1 MEEGARVRATAQSLN
16 YQRGIEKAMTE
27 RLSLNDHPAHY
38 VNPTVDLSKIKR
50 VAFDMDGTIYKGGT
64 LFPFTRDVFDTLE
77 KIGVEYTFLT
87 NNSSKSA
94 KDYLKKILALGLK
107 ATPDNITTSASATF
121 FYLKQH
127 YPDVKKIYVLGTA
140 SLREEFADAGYVMID
155 EYNET
160 EEPELVVVAFDTTLT
175 YDRLCKATYWIGQNK
190 PYVAT
195 HPDTVCPTDKP
206 TILVD
211 CGAVQALIEDVT
223 GRRPEAVPG
232 KPDKDMIGGI
242 MDKYGLKNDEIM
254 MVGDRIYTDMEMARR
269 AQIPGVLVLTGEATL
284 ETLKESG
291 LTPELVLD
299 DISVLADL
307 LVRAKSGK

>member
-1 MEEGARVRATAQSLN
+1 MSDSFVLDS
-16 YQRGIEKAMTE
+16 
-27 RLSLNDHPAHY
+27 HPAHY
-38 VNPTVDLSKIKR
+38 INPMVDLSKIKR
-50 VAFDMDGTIYKGGT
+50 VVFDMDGTIYKGGT
-64 LFPFTRDVFDTLE
+64 LFPFTPKVFETLE
-77 KIGVEYTFLT
+77 SLNIEYTFLT

-94 KDYLKKILALGLK
+94 KDYLKKILNLGLK

-121 FYLKQH
+121 FYLKEH

-140 SLREEFADAGYVMID
+140 SLREEFTDHGYEMID
-155 EYNET
+155 EFNET

-175 YDRLCKATYWIGQNK
+175 YERLCKATYWIGQNK

-195 HPDTVCPTDKP
+195 HPDTVCPTDLK

-223 GRRPEAVPG
+223 GRKPEAVPG
-232 KPDKDMIGGI
+232 KPDKDMIIGI
-242 MDKYGLKNDEIM
+242 MDKYGLKKDEIM
-254 MVGDRIYTDMEMARR
+254 MVGDRIYTDLEMARR
-269 AQIPGVLVLTGEATL
+269 AGVPDVLVLTGEATI

-307 LVRAKSGK
+307 LKRAKS

>member
-1 MEEGARVRATAQSLN
+1 MSEQFSL
-16 YQRGIEKAMTE
+16 T
-27 RLSLNDHPAHY
+27 DHPVHY
-38 VNPTVDLSKIKR
+38 LNPMVDLSKIKR

-64 LFPFTRDVFDTLE
+64 LFPYTKDVFETLE
-77 KIGVEYTFLT
+77 KIGVDYTFLT

-94 KDYLKKILALGLK
+94 KDYLTKILKLGLK

-140 SLREEFADAGYVMID
+140 SLREEFEDHGYTMID
-155 EYNET
+155 EYNEQD
-160 EEPELVVVAFDTTLT
+160 EPELVVVAFDTTLT
-175 YDRLCKATYWIGQNK
+175 YDRLCKGTYWVGQGK
-190 PYVAT
+190 PYIAT
-195 HPDTVCPTDKP
+195 HPDTVCPTDLD

-211 CGAVQALIEDVT
+211 CGAVQALIKDVT
-223 GRRPEAVPG
+223 GREPEAVPG

-242 MDKYGLKNDEIM
+242 MDKYGLKKDEIM

-269 AQIPGVLVLTGEATL
+269 AEIPGVLVLTGEATL

-299 DISVLADL
+299 NISILADL
-307 LVRAKSGK
+307 LVQAKK

>member
-1 MEEGARVRATAQSLN
+1 MSDSFVLDS
-16 YQRGIEKAMTE
+16 
-27 RLSLNDHPAHY
+27 HPAHY
-38 VNPTVDLSKIKR
+38 INPMVDLSKIKR
-50 VAFDMDGTIYKGGT
+50 VVFDMDGTIYKGGT
-64 LFPFTRDVFDTLE
+64 LFPFTPKVFEMLE
-77 KIGVEYTFLT
+77 SLNIEYTFLT

-94 KDYLKKILALGLK
+94 KDYLKKILNLGLK

-121 FYLKQH
+121 FYLKEH

-140 SLREEFADAGYVMID
+140 SLREEFTDHGYEMID
-155 EYNET
+155 EFNET

-175 YDRLCKATYWIGQNK
+175 YERLCKATYWIGQNK

-195 HPDTVCPTDKP
+195 HPDTVCPTDLK

-223 GRRPEAVPG
+223 GRKPEAVPG
-232 KPDKDMIGGI
+232 KPDKDMIIGI
-242 MDKYGLKNDEIM
+242 MDKYGLKKDEIM
-254 MVGDRIYTDMEMARR
+254 MVGDRIYTDLEMARR
-269 AQIPGVLVLTGEATL
+269 AGVPGVLVLTGEATI

-307 LVRAKSGK
+307 LKRAKS

>member
-1 MEEGARVRATAQSLN
+1 MSDSFVLDS
-16 YQRGIEKAMTE
+16 
-27 RLSLNDHPAHY
+27 HPAHY
-38 VNPTVDLSKIKR
+38 INPMVDLSKIKR
-50 VAFDMDGTIYKGGT
+50 VVFDMDGTIYKGGP
-64 LFPFTRDVFDTLE
+64 LFPFTPKVFETLE
-77 KIGVEYTFLT
+77 SLNIEYTFLT

-94 KDYLKKILALGLK
+94 KDYLKKILNLGLK

-121 FYLKQH
+121 FYLKEH

-140 SLREEFADAGYVMID
+140 SLREEFTDHGYEMID
-155 EYNET
+155 EFNET

-175 YDRLCKATYWIGQNK
+175 YERLCKATYWIGQNK

-195 HPDTVCPTDKP
+195 HPDTVCPTDLK

-223 GRRPEAVPG
+223 GRKPEAVPG
-232 KPDKDMIGGI
+232 KPDKDMIIGI
-242 MDKYGLKNDEIM
+242 MDKYGLKKDEIM
-254 MVGDRIYTDMEMARR
+254 MVGDRIYTDLEMARR
-269 AQIPGVLVLTGEATL
+269 AGVPGVLVLTGEATI

-307 LVRAKSGK
+307 LKRAKS

>member
-1 MEEGARVRATAQSLN
+1 MSDSFVLDS
-16 YQRGIEKAMTE
+16 
-27 RLSLNDHPAHY
+27 HPAHY
-38 VNPTVDLSKIKR
+38 INPMVDLSKIKR
-50 VAFDMDGTIYKGGT
+50 VVFDMDGTIYKGGT
-64 LFPFTRDVFDTLE
+64 LFPFTPKVFETLE
-77 KIGVEYTFLT
+77 SLNIEYTFLT

-94 KDYLKKILALGLK
+94 KDYLKKILNLGLK

-121 FYLKQH
+121 FYLKEH

-140 SLREEFADAGYVMID
+140 SLREEFTDHGYEMID
-155 EYNET
+155 EFNET

-175 YDRLCKATYWIGQNK
+175 YERLCKATYWVGQNK

-195 HPDTVCPTDKP
+195 HPDTVCPTDLK

-223 GRRPEAVPG
+223 GRKPEAVPG
-232 KPDKDMIGGI
+232 KPDKDMIIGI
-242 MDKYGLKNDEIM
+242 MDKYGLKKDEIM
-254 MVGDRIYTDMEMARR
+254 MVGDRIYTDLEMARR
-269 AQIPGVLVLTGEATL
+269 AGVPGVLVLTGEATIK
-284 ETLKESG
+284 TLKESG

-307 LVRAKSGK
+307 LKRAKS

>member
-1 MEEGARVRATAQSLN
+1 MSDSFVLDS
-16 YQRGIEKAMTE
+16 
-27 RLSLNDHPAHY
+27 HPAHY
-38 VNPTVDLSKIKR
+38 INPMVDLSKIKR
-50 VAFDMDGTIYKGGT
+50 VVFDMDGTIYKGGT
-64 LFPFTRDVFDTLE
+64 LFPFTPKVFETSESLN
-77 KIGVEYTFLT
+77 IEYTFLT

-94 KDYLKKILALGLK
+94 KDYLKKILNLGLK

-121 FYLKQH
+121 FYLKEH

-140 SLREEFADAGYVMID
+140 SLREEFTDHGYEMID
-155 EYNET
+155 EFNET

-175 YDRLCKATYWIGQNK
+175 YERLCKATYWVGQNK

-195 HPDTVCPTDKP
+195 HPDTVCPTDLK

-223 GRRPEAVPG
+223 GRKPEAVPG
-232 KPDKDMIGGI
+232 KPDKDMIIGI
-242 MDKYGLKNDEIM
+242 MDKYGLKKDEIM
-254 MVGDRIYTDMEMARR
+254 MVGDRIYTDLEMARR
-269 AQIPGVLVLTGEATL
+269 AGVPGVLVLTGEATI

-307 LVRAKSGK
+307 LKRAKS